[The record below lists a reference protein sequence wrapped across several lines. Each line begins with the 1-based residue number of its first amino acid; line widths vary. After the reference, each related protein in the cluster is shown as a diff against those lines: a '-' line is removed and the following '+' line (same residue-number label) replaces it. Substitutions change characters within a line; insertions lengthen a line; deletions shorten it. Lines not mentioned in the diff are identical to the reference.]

1 MNKLVAIWN
10 SKSEGAKSAVV
21 FTIAI
26 LMSRAIAFITTPIF
40 TRIMPT
46 DQIGI
51 VGLYTSSF
59 AILSSITSLGL
70 NSGGFMVGLK
80 DYEGKRDQYISSILT
95 LTTLSCILVLAI
107 FLFAPSFFVN
117 LLGLPK
123 GLIALMIVGCVVTPA
138 YEFWLMRQRY
148 EYAYKKAAIITVLTS
163 VVSTLLAV
171 IAVLLTQDFPSHL
184 GETRIYVSIGST
196 LLVYFVFWIAQ
207 FKRGCVFYN
216 KVYWTSSL
224 AIGLPLLGHSFAS
237 QILNVSDRILISK
250 YVDNSAVGIYTTL
263 YTVGSLALMFWG
275 AINSSFVP
283 YLFQSVEKQGD
294 RKGVAKISLL
304 LLMLFSAVT
313 VCVSIMAPEVVK
325 LLAPSEY
332 LEYIRII
339 PPIVAGVYF
348 IAFSNFYT
356 NILVYC
362 KKTLAIMFSTIVA
375 CVVSIVLNIMM
386 IPKLG
391 FEVAAYNTLF
401 SYIIFALLQAIC
413 GYKEFRKRYEG
424 VFVYNNYLMVL
435 VTIITVALSLICIP
449 LYEFHIIR
457 YLYAAFM
464 IFVAIFIYYRK
475 NAQKNIQSSF

>member
-1 MNKLVAIWN
+1 MNKLLAVWN

-21 FTIAI
+21 FTVAI
-26 LMSRAIAFITTPIF
+26 LMSRAITFITTPIF

-46 DQIGI
+46 DQIGV

-95 LTTLSCILVLAI
+95 LTTLSCIFVLVA

-117 LLGLPK
+117 LLGIPK
-123 GLIALMIVGCVVTPA
+123 GLILLMIVGCVVTPA

-148 EYAYKKAAIITVLTS
+148 EYAYKKAATITVLTS
-163 VVSTLLAV
+163 VVSTFFAV
-171 IAVLLTQDFPSHL
+171 IAVLLTQDSPSHL
-184 GETRIYVSIGST
+184 GEIRIYVSIGTS
-196 LLVYFVFWIAQ
+196 LLVYLIFWILQ
-207 FKRGCVFYN
+207 FKRGRVFFN
-216 KVYWTSSL
+216 KVFWTSSL

-283 YLFQSVEKQGD
+283 YLFQNVERQSDRMSVK
-294 RKGVAKISLL
+294 KISLL
-304 LLMLFSAVT
+304 LLMLFSALT

-325 LLAPSEY
+325 ILAPSEY
-332 LEYIRII
+332 LGYIRII

-362 KKTLAIMFSTIVA
+362 KKTLSIMFSTILA
-375 CVVSIVLNIMM
+375 CVVSIVLNTIF
-386 IPKLG
+386 IPQWG

-401 SYIIFALLQAIC
+401 SYIVFALLQAIC
-413 GYKEFRKRYEG
+413 GYREFRKRYEG
-424 VFVYNNYLMVL
+424 VFVYNNFFMIL
-435 VTIITVALSLICIP
+435 VSVITVALSLICIP
-449 LYEFHIIR
+449 LYDYNIIR

-464 IFVAIFIYYRK
+464 LAVAIFLYYRK
-475 NAQKNIQSSF
+475 NAQKNIR